1 MGVQSLP
8 GKSASGLGSPL
19 GLPVFDHSLF
29 PFHRVPSTRLPTPF
43 AAHSPPAEGGPTS
56 LKLCQSSVALH
67 LLWEARLNV
76 STLSPSP
83 YPCNSCAGFLLLRLS
98 TLTVSIPTSD
108 FSISLPFS
116 SANFSPDG
124 GCRHD
129 PRTNGA
135 DSDYMPRPESFQRN
149 IGDCR

>member
-19 GLPVFDHSLF
+19 GLPVFNHSLF

-98 TLTVSIPTSD
+98 
-108 FSISLPFS
+108 ISLPFS
-116 SANFSPDG
+116 SANFSPDV

-129 PRTNGA
+129 PRMNGA